1 MFRGAEAPTRAAQ
14 LLAQRSLQLVVI
26 GHEMGMALPACAVLD
41 RCSRPEQ
48 QVGLTADT

>member
-1 MFRGAEAPTRAAQ
+1 
-14 LLAQRSLQLVVI
+14 LLAQRPLQLIVVE
-26 GHEMGMALPACAVLD
+26 HEMEMALPACAVLD